1 MKKIKKTKLFSETVY
16 EETYIKHFCDDCF
29 SLFIIEI
36 DRTFNEM
43 RRDLYF
49 EDKYTQQNEQ
59 NKLIEYYTNEK
70 NNLKQKNRILRNMLS
85 YNKNFLYEILE
96 EQKCCNFIKIP
107 KQFKIKII
115 NARFIVYDGN
125 EILLLALGVDDK
137 YYLFSYSGS

>member
-1 MKKIKKTKLFSETVY
+1 MKKIKKTKIFSETIY

-36 DRTFNEM
+36 DSSFNEM

-49 EDKYTQQNEQ
+49 ENKYTQQ

-70 NNLKQKNRILRNMLS
+70 NNLKQKNGTLRNMLS
-85 YNKNFLYEILE
+85 YNKIFLYEILE
-96 EQKCCNFIKIP
+96 EQNCCNFIKIP

-115 NARFIVYDGN
+115 NARFIVHDGN